1 VSKEKVMLFLM
12 VGLGISLLLLF
23 LWCCFKKKSKASNI
37 PDLTPSAIA
46 AGGMQNYQGQLQTQ
60 NITNQQANQQIN
72 NQIAQSI
79 APQLRQPM
87 AQTFAQTQGQRS
99 GVQQLQHGH
108 FIGEMTPAGP
118 IAGEITASAIV
129 PQDQAQRQT
138 FSQTQGG
145 GQMSQMGQ
153 GFGGNT
159 TNQFRMTNSTVLQQP
174 NTDMV
179 AAMNMSVAKGL
190 MGQAQGNR

>member
-1 VSKEKVMLFLM
+1 MLFLM

-23 LWCCFKKKSKASNI
+23 LWCCFKKKSKASSI

-46 AGGMQNYQGQLQTQ
+46 AGGMQNYQGQLQAQ

-72 NQIAQSI
+72 HQIAQSLG
-79 APQLRQPM
+79 QQFRQPM

-138 FSQTQGG
+138 YSQIQG
-145 GQMSQMGQ
+145 GQMNQMGQ
-153 GFGGNT
+153 GLGGNT
-159 TNQFRMTNSTVLQQP
+159 TNQFRMTNSTVLPQP